1 MQDAFI
7 FVVSTLVDLYVV
19 TFFLR
24 LVLQWVRADFRNPL
38 AQFLLRVTNPLVLPL
53 RRFIPSIAGLDTST
67 IVAML
72 AVQSLATALLVPL
85 ACLGGAEPGQV
96 LMLALLRLA
105 HLLLR
110 TYSMLMLVYVVMSWV
125 ASGSYNPAA
134 KILADI
140 VEPVLSPFRRLIP
153 SIGGLDISPIFA
165 LLAIEFVNRALPSG
179 SAVAGLMCP
188 GF

>member
-24 LVLQWVRADFRNPL
+24 LVLQWVRTDFRNPL
-38 AQFLLRVTNPLVLPL
+38 AQFVLKVTNPVVLPL
-53 RRFIPSIAGLDTST
+53 RRFIPSIAGLDTAT
-67 IVAML
+67 VVGML

-96 LMLALLRLA
+96 MMLALLRLA
-105 HLLLR
+105 HLVLR
-110 TYSMLMLVYVVMSWV
+110 TYSMLTLIYVIMSWV
-125 ASGSYNPAA
+125 AAGSYNPAA
-134 KILADI
+134 RVLGDI
-140 VEPVLSPFRRLIP
+140 VEPVLGPFRRLIP
-153 SIGGLDISPIFA
+153 AIGGLDISPIFA
-165 LLAIEFVNRALPSG
+165 LLAIEFVHRALPSG